1 MKSDVVRTVPM
12 SEARDDFAGLVNRA
26 AYGQERVVLM
36 RHGKPIAAII
46 SADELAYFEELEDR
60 DDLLAAQA
68 AIDEGGET
76 AALDEVEHARSR

>member
-1 MKSDVVRTVPM
+1 MKGGVVRTVPM

-26 AYGQERVVLM
+26 AYGHERVVLM

-68 AIDEGGET
+68 ALDEGGET